1 MNLVLEPARSGMNAP
16 QQGSGAPYPQLSAS
30 VLLKVAKAVD
40 EVVDEYHVR
49 MSTKGDVLAVVPEG
63 VMKIMQ
69 PEILLYL
76 DTDSHAKLSLLNKE
90 AKKASENSD
99 FWATLWSVTCSEY
112 GLYAPVS
119 AGVVINR
126 ELFMTELWPH
136 ACRKWGVPTDMTGA
150 MNVSVGDSFNVAVM
164 ARMRPGDLG
173 KDKVNLPLHQF
184 LKLKRR
190 ENLKAKENS
199 ANSEEKKVAV
209 GAEDP
214 EEFVCPFTQTLM
226 RNPVL
231 LTHCNRIV
239 DKSIV
244 RSGRDPWSGRR
255 LSPDVIVP
263 QPELKR
269 AINEWREEKETRVRE
284 SLELDMSSVKE
295 HLIDAQ
301 QGADPILLAA
311 LMEADKIQ
319 QETDRLFRLG
329 NRTGLGGEDAD
340 DANDTPETHLNTDEA
355 PPANADAAITSV
367 EGAART
373 VANEEE
379 EYDDDGDNA
388 FDRSNDGPRILD
400 ISAPKS
406 VISMHVGG
414 AGVKNFDFD
423 EVFPGD
429 TTQKGFYDK
438 IRDKTVALALHG
450 FNTCFLAYGQTGSG
464 KTYAFFGPDSILQNG
479 LREDSHI
486 LSNDTGMAMRVCA
499 DLLQAKE
506 QLQNTGVALSISM
519 NYVELYDEK
528 GTDLFVDVDDESSGT
543 RGRRNQCLIR
553 KSGEVHGAVEIPL
566 ESAEQAFMTLYNAQK
581 RKRFSATAMNDRSSR
596 SHSALIFHLTQVR
609 KMTSGESKMLKS
621 CLHCVDLAGSERLR
635 RSKATGTAKKE
646 AATINTSLLV
656 LGKVI
661 EALASGKSHVPYLE
675 SKLTTLLRGAFG
687 GNSRTTVAVCARTED
702 SSGSETLSTFRFSER
717 ASAISNNI
725 KVMASS
731 AEDTLA
737 SLNASLETIG
747 GQIESLEERGK
758 ARFADKLKASY
769 TTLEK
774 KRNELLQAMLG
785 ANGGIASKSWALK
798 LGTTAAATEKGSM
811 SLTQQRF
818 AVVEAQ

>member
-1 MNLVLEPARSGMNAP
+1 MNVEVMVPARSVEV
-16 QQGSGAPYPQLSAS
+16 PQLSAS
-30 VLLKVAKAVD
+30 MLLKVAKAVD
-40 EVVDEYHVR
+40 EVVDNHVR

-63 VMKIMQ
+63 VLRILQ

-76 DTDSHAKLSLLNKE
+76 DTESHGKLSLLNKE
-90 AKKASENSD
+90 AKKASESSD
-99 FWATLWSVTCSEY
+99 FWSTLWSVTCCEY

-119 AGVVINR
+119 DGVVINR

-136 ACRKWGVPTDMTGA
+136 ALRKWGVPTDVTGA

-199 ANSEEKKVAV
+199 VNSEEKKIAV

-226 RNPVL
+226 RDPVL

-239 DKSIV
+239 EKSIV
-244 RSGRDPWSGRR
+244 RSGRDPWSGRK

-263 QPELKR
+263 QPALKR
-269 AINEWREEKETRVRE
+269 AINEWREKKGEKVRE
-284 SLELDMSSVKE
+284 SLELDMNSVKE
-295 HLIDAQ
+295 HIIDAQ

-311 LMEADKIQ
+311 LLEAEKIH
-319 QETDRLFRLG
+319 QESDRLFRLG
-329 NRTGLGGEDAD
+329 SRTGLGGKDAD
-340 DANDTPETHLNTDEA
+340 DDNDTPETHLNTEEA
-355 PPANADAAITSV
+355 PTANADAAAATSV
-367 EGAART
+367 EGAARAT
-373 VANEEE
+373 GDEEE
-379 EYDDDGDNA
+379 EEEEDGDNG
-388 FDRSNDGPRILD
+388 FDRNNDGPRILD

-406 VISMHVGG
+406 TISMHVGG
-414 AGVKNFDFD
+414 AGVKSYEFDK
-423 EVFPGD
+423 VFPGD
-429 TTQKGFYDK
+429 TTQKEFYDK
-438 IRDKTVALALHG
+438 VRDKTVALALHG
-450 FNTCFLAYGQTGSG
+450 YNACFLAYGQTGSG
-464 KTYAFFGPDSILQNG
+464 KTYTFFGPDSILQNG
-479 LREDSHI
+479 LREDSHV
-486 LSNDTGMAMRVCA
+486 LSNDTGIAMRVCA
-499 DLLQAKE
+499 DLLRAKE
-506 QLQNTGVALSISM
+506 QLQNTGVALSINM
-519 NYVELYDEK
+519 NYIELYDEK
-528 GTDLFVDVDDESSGT
+528 ATDLFVDVDEEVSGLSGT
-543 RGRRNQCLIR
+543 GGECLVR
-553 KSGEVHGAVEIPL
+553 KSGEVHGAMEIPL

-609 KMTSGESKMLKS
+609 KMATGESKMLKS

-661 EALASGKSHVPYLE
+661 EALASGKSHVPYFE

-717 ASAISNNI
+717 ASAINNTI

-758 ARFADKLKASY
+758 ARFAEKLKASY

-774 KRNELLQAMLG
+774 KRNELLQTMLD

-798 LGTTAAATEKGSM
+798 VGTTGAAAEKASI
-811 SLTQQRF
+811 SPPQQRF